1 MGITGGCDE
10 RSLGNLQT
18 REVFNDLSG
27 FETDGDDLP
36 YQTQNILRVI
46 VPIGIV
52 GDAAAFVGGDLILID
67 DPFEGGTV
75 AEAVVV
81 GFFRDFGEG

>member
-1 MGITGGCDE
+1 
-10 RSLGNLQT
+10 LQI

-67 DPFEGGTV
+67 DPFWASIVCLRFLAERLSANGRGFSQGRAKRAEGKP
-75 AEAVVV
+75 
-81 GFFRDFGEG
+81 